1 MLKVNTII
9 EGIIEIKRNEKNP
22 RFLDI
27 KFDLEKSK
35 DLLQVDK
42 LGSGDEEKNSS
53 SSPYVFEYQ
62 LQ

>member
-42 LGSGDEEKNSS
+42 LGCGDEEKE
-53 SSPYVFEYQ
+53 FIITTIC
-62 LQ
+62 L